1 MVPFDAPIFMLPLA
15 GMLFLF
21 GALVHQLAGIFWD
34 DDEPVLWLGA
44 FMGGMSLQIA
54 AVVILIRA

>member
-1 MVPFDAPIFMLPLA
+1 MLPLA